1 MLWLFIAI
9 LAYFFGALTHLIDKY
24 LVRKT
29 ISNPWVLSFYVALMS
44 GIVIFAIPF
53 LLPNNFHY
61 DGLNQL
67 IIDLIT
73 GGIYTLAFLLFFICL
88 KKEDVSRIAPFVGGL
103 TALFIFVL
111 SSYLLYEKLSVQQII
126 AFCFIIAG
134 SFVLAFE
141 KKNGKIF
148 PSIVFILAA
157 FCSWFFALG
166 QVLSKMS
173 YLNHGL
179 TNGFVWIRLGT
190 VIGGL
195 ALLVLPQVRQ
205 ALIKDLT
212 KSKEKITKVPLLI
225 GGQVSGALNFIL
237 FNYAFLIGPIA
248 LVNGLQGL
256 QYVLLFLA
264 AWIISLKWPT
274 LIKEKFSRAIII
286 QKIVSI
292 ILIAIGVG
300 IISL

>member
-1 MLWLFIAI
+1 
-9 LAYFFGALTHLIDKY
+9 
-24 LVRKT
+24 
-29 ISNPWVLSFYVALMS
+29 
-44 GIVIFAIPF
+44 
-53 LLPNNFHY
+53 
-61 DGLNQL
+61 
-67 IIDLIT
+67 
-73 GGIYTLAFLLFFICL
+73 
-88 KKEDVSRIAPFVGGL
+88 
-103 TALFIFVL
+103 
-111 SSYLLYEKLSVQQII
+111 
-126 AFCFIIAG
+126 
-134 SFVLAFE
+134 
-141 KKNGKIF
+141 
-148 PSIVFILAA
+148 
-157 FCSWFFALG
+157 
-166 QVLSKMS
+166 MS
-173 YLNHGL
+173 YLNHGF